1 VATVLGLPLARQPT
15 LTMLAHY
22 LRTKRLLLI
31 LDNCEHLILA
41 CAELA
46 DALLRACPDLHI
58 LATSREGLGVAGELT
73 WPVPTLQMPDTAAQP
88 TLATLA
94 TFEAVRL
101 FVDRAALVSP
111 GFALTVANAAAV
123 RQICTRLDGIPLAI
137 ELAAARVKTLAAS
150 DSAARLGDRFRL
162 LTGGSRTVQPRHQTL
177 RALIDWSYQLLT
189 ESERGVLRRLAI
201 FAGGWT
207 LEAAGAVCADDGID
221 ARDVLDVLT
230 RLVDKSLVVPDP
242 RSAGTR
248 YYMLETIRQYLVEQ
262 LEAAEERAAV
272 RGRHLDYMLAFSEH
286 LAPQLGENELYGD
299 WSAPQPGEEGVIDPV
314 IAYTRLA
321 ADLENIR
328 YALEWAAETGRIDAG
343 LRILIALST
352 LFIMRAGEKELL
364 ARFQAMLEAL
374 APPGDMRTHAR
385 ACLWV
390 VYLYHRKADI
400 DQGRGWLD
408 KAKTLIAQLDTPVL
422 QFSLLSF
429 WTSGAYIRGDYTLA
443 HVYLEQQRNLAMAH
457 DYFGRGKE
465 DIEDALA
472 WQHSYLLLLEHDYM
486 QAKQRLQ
493 PSHARNIKLGNLY
506 LSTALAR
513 LLGYALLYTGDV
525 DEAAERFHESMRGNF
540 ALGDKQAVAA
550 CLSAVAA
557 FALAHGELPRA
568 ARLFGASEA
577 LQEAIYTPVSTW
589 DSEQVQRNV
598 AILRQKL
605 PSPELDAH
613 WAAGRALSMEQ
624 AIDDALAMD
633 P

>member
-1 VATVLGLPLARQPT
+1 
-15 LTMLAHY
+15 
-22 LRTKRLLLI
+22 
-31 LDNCEHLILA
+31 
-41 CAELA
+41 
-46 DALLRACPDLHI
+46 
-58 LATSREGLGVAGELT
+58 
-73 WPVPTLQMPDTAAQP
+73 
-88 TLATLA
+88 
-94 TFEAVRL
+94 
-101 FVDRAALVSP
+101 
-111 GFALTVANAAAV
+111 
-123 RQICTRLDGIPLAI
+123 
-137 ELAAARVKTLAAS
+137 
-150 DSAARLGDRFRL
+150 
-162 LTGGSRTVQPRHQTL
+162 
-177 RALIDWSYQLLT
+177 
-189 ESERGVLRRLAI
+189 
-201 FAGGWT
+201 
-207 LEAAGAVCADDGID
+207 
-221 ARDVLDVLT
+221 
-230 RLVDKSLVVPDP
+230 
-242 RSAGTR
+242 
-248 YYMLETIRQYLVEQ
+248 
-262 LEAAEERAAV
+262 
-272 RGRHLDYMLAFSEH
+272 
-286 LAPQLGENELYGD
+286 
-299 WSAPQPGEEGVIDPV
+299 
-314 IAYTRLA
+314 
-321 ADLENIR
+321 LENIR

-390 VYLYHRKADI
+390 VYLYQRKADI
-400 DQGRGWLD
+400 DQGRAWLD

-429 WTSGAYIRGDYTLA
+429 WTSDAYIRGDYTLA

-472 WQHSYLLLLEHDYM
+472 WQHSYLLLLEHDYV

-493 PSHARNIKLGNLY
+493 PSHARNVKLGNLY

-624 AIDDALAMD
+624 AIDDALTMD